1 MVQVVGFGVAGKG
14 AGDVFGGGRSSG
26 LHGRG
31 EAEHKELNQGHGRR
45 RGVTRSTSVPLGE

>member
-26 LHGRG
+26 VDGIDDTARGRTSGMHLHDLRELTNPT
-31 EAEHKELNQGHGRR
+31 EAR
-45 RGVTRSTSVPLGE
+45 T